1 MKHVEVDDQL
11 VSAATPAPIPE
22 EDLKKSERDLE
33 EGSTSVEF
41 DDPPSD
47 DPNVVNWDGPDDPA
61 NPQNWSTKKKT
72 INVILVSSAA
82 CVFHICTKYRSSHEG
97 VPLDKRATG
106 IVHRLGIPSR
116 LLLWSPSHR
125 AIVRNVRPAPAVP
138 HLQCSLRH
146 LHCGLRQGP

>member
-11 VSAATPAPIPE
+11 VSAATPAPILE

-61 NPQNWSTKKKT
+61 NPQNWSAKKKT
-72 INVILVSSAA
+72 INVILVSS
-82 CVFHICTKYRSSHEG
+82 VTFVTYEQVI
-97 VPLDKRATG
+97 
-106 IVHRLGIPSR
+106 
-116 LLLWSPSHR
+116 
-125 AIVRNVRPAPAVP
+125 
-138 HLQCSLRH
+138 SLS
-146 LHCGLRQGP
+146 